1 MKNFLITS
9 LLKLVALLPLSL
21 ARAIGRGIAF
31 FLSLTNNNIYRITRI
46 NIALTQPQLSDKAL
60 DRTCRDSVASTL
72 INAFEMPIVWQR
84 DNPWVYNKT
93 LSIKGE
99 DHLTS
104 AVAKK
109 KGVILIGPHIGNWEV
124 LGRHLPNF
132 AATTSLYQPP
142 KITALEN
149 IVKKGRELSG
159 ATLVPTNQRGVAALL
174 KALRRG
180 EITAILP
187 DQVPQKNS
195 GIFAPFFNKPAY
207 TMTLV
212 YNLIQK
218 TGCRAVLGFALR
230 VPGGFK
236 IVYCEAPEAIYSADQ
251 ATSIAALNTMVETA
265 VNNDIAQYQW
275 AYKRFKGQP
284 EGVKKIY

>member
-1 MKNFLITS
+1 M
-9 LLKLVALLPLSL
+9 PLSV
-21 ARAIGRGIAF
+21 ARAIARGIAHL
-31 FLSLTNNNIYRITRI
+31 LSLSNNKIYRLTRI
-46 NIALTQPQLSDKAL
+46 NIALTHPQLSDKEL
-60 DRTCRDSVASTL
+60 NSISKDSVASTV
-72 INAFEMPIVWQR
+72 INAFEMPIIWQR
-84 DNPWVYNKT
+84 ENNWVDKKT
-93 LSIKGE
+93 QSIEGAANLSAAIAE
-99 DHLTS
+99 Q
-104 AVAKK
+104 
-109 KGVILIGPHIGNWEV
+109 KGVIIIAPHIGNWEV
-124 LGRHLPNF
+124 LGRHLPSY
-132 AATTSLYQPP
+132 ASTTSLYQPP

-195 GIFAPFFNKPAY
+195 GTFAPFYGISAY

-218 TGCRAVLGFALR
+218 TGCRAVLGYALR

-236 IVYCEAPEAIYSADQ
+236 VVYCEAPTAIYSADQ
-251 ATSIAALNTMVETA
+251 DVSIAALNTMVETA
-265 VNNDIAQYQW
+265 INDDIAQYQW
-275 AYKRFKGQP
+275 AYKRFKVQP
-284 EGVKKIY
+284 EGVKKPY

>member
-1 MKNFLITS
+1 M
-9 LLKLVALLPLSL
+9 PLSV
-21 ARAIGRGIAF
+21 ARAIARGIAHL
-31 FLSLTNNNIYRITRI
+31 LSLSNNKIYRLTRI
-46 NIALTQPQLSDKAL
+46 NIALTQPQLSDKEL
-60 DRTCRDSVASTL
+60 NSISKDSVASTVV
-72 INAFEMPIVWQR
+72 NAFEMPIIWQR
-84 DNPWVYNKT
+84 KNNWVDKKT
-93 LSIKGE
+93 QTIEGAANLSAAIAE
-99 DHLTS
+99 Q
-104 AVAKK
+104 
-109 KGVILIGPHIGNWEV
+109 KGVIIIAPHIGNWEV
-124 LGRHLPNF
+124 LGRHLPSY
-132 AATTSLYQPP
+132 ASTTSLYQPP

-195 GIFAPFFNKPAY
+195 GTFAPFYGISAY

-218 TGCRAVLGFALR
+218 TGCRAVLGYALR

-236 IVYCEAPEAIYSADQ
+236 VVYCEAPTAIYSADQ
-251 ATSIAALNTMVETA
+251 DVSIAALNTMVETA
-265 VNNDIAQYQW
+265 INDDIAQYQW
-275 AYKRFKGQP
+275 AYKRFKVQP
-284 EGVKKIY
+284 EGVKKPY